1 MNKKFLSAILF
12 GALMVSSTGTFVS
25 CKDYDDDIDNINKE
39 LTDIKSKL
47 SDLESKVTT
56 GGAYVTKIESVEGGL
71 KVSVSDGTS
80 YNLTIAG
87 TPAGSTVVIDKTT
100 GEISIDGTPTGFFAT
115 TGTTPQG
122 ESTAPY
128 VKDGF
133 WYFYDDA
140 TKAFVKSEYKASGN
154 AWAVQKG
161 DSVVLHIPN
170 EAGVM
175 QEITLPT
182 SSSALTALNATS
194 SNWTSGKNIA
204 WSKAG
209 ADVTWAGKKG
219 NVTAGQL
226 LISQLGSETATVTPA
241 SYDLGAQTLTL
252 VDIDGKTAPVTVTAT
267 AAEGDYVTDRAASPS
282 GKWNLAIAMTDEVT
296 ADNIATAFTKKVNG
310 VDKNVKYALA
320 VNGTVMTGYE
330 YVIDTQTVNESKTNT
345 AYNKDQIDLASKN
358 VALGTSTLS
367 LNAATAAQAYDSY
380 LTFEGASKTLAEAK
394 GITVDG
400 MNITVPATAA
410 AAATPGL
417 SVTVNILDITGK
429 IAKNNVALTIAGA
442 SVSET
447 ETVAPVSI
455 KISTV
460 NSFSVDLGTIFTN
473 LDANIAQNADAT
485 KTTVTTADGNF
496 FALTSTTAANGLFNV
511 AGNDKIAFKKAD
523 GSAATIAERNAT
535 KAVITLKMDGGTGS
549 SYVSAAKDIAN
560 IYGTFN
566 LTLTLKDKQG
576 NELKK
581 VIVPVT
587 VSKPEF
593 DDYYTANQYAGW
605 NEGVLSS
612 VIDNSGNTPAFTMPT
627 NLYTINKKADGTTGM
642 TDAQPD
648 YVYTYKKAAVDI
660 DNSEVKE
667 AASITFDDVVK
678 DGFLKT
684 TDYKVKASKEVV
696 TVNALTN
703 GGSAEDNKIS
713 VSKEFT
719 MKLAPAFNKAKLV
732 YYTNGVA
739 GTVAAVNADGIIA
752 PLTGDGTANK
762 PKNGLALQYGDEEI
776 AVSATA
782 IPASESDDHKLGGYK
797 VTTGSAAT
805 GAVVVGF
812 AKSAES
818 AGTGVNL
825 ETGDTGVKITGLNAG
840 QGGEL
845 VVTFTDY
852 AGIKTQATI
861 EYKK

>member
-182 SSSALTALNATS
+182 SSSALTALDATLN
-194 SNWTSGKNIA
+194 NWISGKNIA

-219 NVTAGQL
+219 NVAAGQL
-226 LISQLGSETATVTPA
+226 LIGQLGSETATVTPA
-241 SYDLGAQTLTL
+241 SYDLGAQELTL

-345 AYNKDQIDLASKN
+345 AYNKANIGLANAN

-410 AAATPGL
+410 ATPGL

-429 IAKNNVALTIAGA
+429 IAKKDIILTIAGA

-496 FALTSTTAANGLFNV
+496 FALTSTISIGDGLYKVAENTA
-511 AGNDKIAFKKAD
+511 IAFKKAD
-523 GSAATIAERNAT
+523 GGAATIAARNAT
-535 KAVITLKMDGGTGS
+535 KAVITLDYAS
-549 SYVSAAKDIAN
+549 SKYITAAKDIAN

-648 YVYTYKKAAVDI
+648 YVYTYKKAAVD
-660 DNSEVKE
+660 NSEVKE
-667 AASITFDDVVK
+667 AASITFNDVVK

-684 TDYKVKASKEVV
+684 TDYKVKASNEVV
-696 TVNALTN
+696 TVNALTGVSN
-703 GGSAEDNKIS
+703 AAADNTIS

-776 AVSATA
+776 AVSTTA

-805 GAVVVGF
+805 GAVVVEF

-818 AGTGVNL
+818 AGGSVTL
-825 ETGDTGVKITGLNAG
+825 ETGDAGVKIADLNAG

>member
-182 SSSALTALNATS
+182 SSSALTALNATP

-226 LISQLGSETATVTPA
+226 LIGQLGSETATVTPA
-241 SYDLGAQTLTL
+241 SYDLGAQELTL

-310 VDKNVKYALA
+310 IDKNVKYALA

-345 AYNKDQIDLASKN
+345 AYNKDNIGLASAN

-380 LTFEGASKTLAEAK
+380 LTFEGANKTLAEAK

-410 AAATPGL
+410 ATSGL

-429 IAKNNVALTIAGA
+429 IAKKGIILTIAGA

-523 GSAATIAERNAT
+523 GGAATIAARNAT
-535 KAVITLKMDGGTGS
+535 KAVITLNYTGS
-549 SYVSAAKDIAN
+549 KYTTAAKDLAN

-566 LTLTLKDKQG
+566 LTLTLKDEQG

-612 VIDNSGNTPAFTMPT
+612 VIDNSTQDTPAFTMPT

-642 TDAQPD
+642 TDAQPS
-648 YVYTYKKAAVDI
+648 YVYTYKKTDASEAKNVD
-660 DNSEVKE
+660 
-667 AASITFDDVVK
+667 AITFTDVVK
-678 DGFLKT
+678 EGFLKT

-696 TVNALTN
+696 KVNALTDE
-703 GGSAEDNKIS
+703 GSAEDNDIS

-776 AVSATA
+776 AVSTTA
-782 IPASESDDHKLGGYK
+782 IPASASASNKLGGYQVSTVDATSGATIK
-797 VTTGSAAT
+797 VE
-805 GAVVVGF
+805 F

-818 AGTGVNL
+818 AGGSVNL
-825 ETGDTGVKITGLNAG
+825 ESGNTGVKIADLNAG

>member
-182 SSSALTALNATS
+182 SSSALTALNATP

-219 NVTAGQL
+219 NVAAGQL
-226 LISQLGSETATVTPA
+226 LIGQLGSETATVTPA
-241 SYDLGAQTLTL
+241 SYDLGAQELTL

-345 AYNKDQIDLASKN
+345 AYNKANIGLASAN

-410 AAATPGL
+410 ATPGL

-429 IAKNNVALTIAGA
+429 IAKKDVVLTIAGA

-460 NSFSVDLGTIFTN
+460 NSFSVDLGTILTN

-496 FALTSTTAANGLFNV
+496 FALTSATSIGDGLYKVAENTA
-511 AGNDKIAFKKAD
+511 IAFKKAD
-523 GSAATIAERNAT
+523 GGAATIAARNAI
-535 KAVITLKMDGGTGS
+535 KAVITLNYTGS
-549 SYVSAAKDIAN
+549 KYTTAAKDLAN

-566 LTLTLKDKQG
+566 LTLTLKDAQG

-605 NEGVLSS
+605 NEGILSS
-612 VIDNSGNTPAFTMPT
+612 VIDNSGNSPAFTMPT
-627 NLYTINKKADGTTGM
+627 NLYTINKKADGTGM
-642 TDAQPD
+642 TDAQPG
-648 YVYTYKKAAVDI
+648 YTYTYKKAAV

-667 AASITFDDVVK
+667 AASITFTDVVK

-684 TDYKVKASKEVV
+684 TDYKVKANKEVV
-696 TVNALTN
+696 TVNALTGASN
-703 GGSAEDNKIS
+703 AAADNTIS

-752 PLTGDGTANK
+752 ALTEDKTANK

-776 AVSATA
+776 AVSTTA
-782 IPASESDDHKLGGYK
+782 IPASASASNKLGGYQ
-797 VTTGSAAT
+797 VSTADAT
-805 GAVVVGF
+805 SGATIKVGF

-818 AGTGVNL
+818 AGGSVTL
-825 ETGDTGVKITGLNAG
+825 EAGDTGVKITGLNAG

>member
-1 MNKKFLSAILF
+1 
-12 GALMVSSTGTFVS
+12 MVSSTGTFVS

-182 SSSALTALNATS
+182 SSSALTALDATLN
-194 SNWTSGKNIA
+194 NWISGKNIA

-226 LISQLGSETATVTPA
+226 LIGQLGSETATVTPA
-241 SYDLGAQTLTL
+241 SYDLGAQELTL

-345 AYNKDQIDLASKN
+345 AYNKANIGLANAN

-410 AAATPGL
+410 ATPGL

-429 IAKNNVALTIAGA
+429 IAKKDVDLTIAGA

-496 FALTSTTAANGLFNV
+496 FALTSTTSIGDGLYKV
-511 AGNDKIAFKKAD
+511 AENTAIAFKKAD
-523 GSAATIAERNAT
+523 GGAATIAARNAT
-535 KAVITLKMDGGTGS
+535 KAVITLDYAS
-549 SYVSAAKDIAN
+549 SKYTTAAKDIAN

-648 YVYTYKKAAVDI
+648 YVYTYKKAAVD
-660 DNSEVKE
+660 NSEVKE
-667 AASITFDDVVK
+667 AASITFNDVVK

-684 TDYKVKASKEVV
+684 TDYKVKASNEVV
-696 TVNALTN
+696 TVNALTGVSN
-703 GGSAEDNKIS
+703 AAADNTIS

-776 AVSATA
+776 AVSTTA

-805 GAVVVGF
+805 GAVVVEF

-818 AGTGVNL
+818 AGGSVTL
-825 ETGDTGVKITGLNAG
+825 ETGDAGVKIADLNAG

>member
-1 MNKKFLSAILF
+1 
-12 GALMVSSTGTFVS
+12 MVSSTGTFVS

-182 SSSALTALNATS
+182 SSSALTALNATP

-226 LISQLGSETATVTPA
+226 LIGQLGSETATVTPA
-241 SYDLGAQTLTL
+241 SYDLGAQELTL

-345 AYNKDQIDLASKN
+345 AYNKNQIGLASAN

-380 LTFEGASKTLAEAK
+380 LTFEGASKSLAEAK

-410 AAATPGL
+410 ATSGL

-429 IAKNNVALTIAGA
+429 IAKKDIILTIAGA

-511 AGNDKIAFKKAD
+511 ADNGKIAFKKAD
-523 GSAATIAERNAT
+523 GGAASIAARNAT
-535 KAVITLKMDGGTGS
+535 KAVITLNYAS
-549 SYVSAAKDIAN
+549 SKYTTAAKDLAN

-566 LTLTLKDKQG
+566 LTLTLKDAQG

-612 VIDNSGNTPAFTMPT
+612 VIDNSTNAPAFTMPT
-627 NLYTINKKADGTTGM
+627 NLYTINKKADGTGM
-642 TDAQPD
+642 TDAQPG
-648 YVYTYKKAAVDI
+648 YAYTYKKA

-667 AASITFDDVVK
+667 AVSITFNDVVK
-678 DGFLKT
+678 NGFLKT

-696 TVNALTN
+696 TVNALTD
-703 GGSAEDNKIS
+703 GGSAEDNTIS

-752 PLTGDGTANK
+752 ALTGDGTANK

-776 AVSATA
+776 AVSTIA
-782 IPASESDDHKLGGYK
+782 IPTSESDDHKLGGYK

-805 GAVVVGF
+805 GAVVVEF

-818 AGTGVNL
+818 AGGSVTL
-825 ETGDTGVKITGLNAG
+825 ETGDIGVKIIGLNAG

>member
-1 MNKKFLSAILF
+1 
-12 GALMVSSTGTFVS
+12 MVSSTGTFVS

-182 SSSALTALNATS
+182 SSSALTALNATP

-226 LISQLGSETATVTPA
+226 LIGQLGSETATVTPA
-241 SYDLGAQTLTL
+241 SYDLGAQELTL

-345 AYNKDQIDLASKN
+345 AYNKANIGLANAN

-380 LTFEGASKTLAEAK
+380 LTFEGASKSLAEAK

-410 AAATPGL
+410 ATSGL

-429 IAKNNVALTIAGA
+429 IAKKDIILTIAGA

-511 AGNDKIAFKKAD
+511 ADNGKIAFKKAD
-523 GSAATIAERNAT
+523 GGAASIAARNAT
-535 KAVITLKMDGGTGS
+535 KAVITLDYSGS
-549 SYVSAAKDIAN
+549 KYTTAAKDLAN

-566 LTLTLKDKQG
+566 LTLTLKDAQG

-612 VIDNSGNTPAFTMPT
+612 VIDNSTQDAPKVEMSDK
-627 NLYTINKKADGTTGM
+627 LYTVNKKADGSPMTSGNLAYTFKYTGYDGSSQSGKSTSDFNNIS
-642 TDAQPD
+642 TD
-648 YVYTYKKAAVDI
+648 TLKI
-660 DNSEVKE
+660 
-667 AASITFDDVVK
+667 VK
-678 DGFLKT
+678 DGVLKVT
-684 TDYKVKASKEVV
+684 SYTVKANKEVV

-703 GGSAEDNKIS
+703 NGVAIDNAIS

-732 YYTNGVA
+732 YYTDGVA
-739 GTVAAVNADGIIA
+739 GTVAAVGVDNVIA
-752 PLTGDGTANK
+752 TLSGDGTKDNK
-762 PKNGLALQYGDEEI
+762 YNGLALEYGDEI
-776 AVSATA
+776 LAVNSDKIGQSTTEKLNNYTILDASGTA
-782 IPASESDDHKLGGYK
+782 
-797 VTTGSAAT
+797 
-805 GAVVVGF
+805 
-812 AKSAES
+812 AE
-818 AGTGVNL
+818 GV
-825 ETGDTGVKITGLNAG
+825 VKIELSLAENSL
-840 QGGEL
+840 GEL
-845 VVTFTDY
+845 ESTPLTDAGVALKALAPGNLGKLIVTFTDY

>member
-1 MNKKFLSAILF
+1 
-12 GALMVSSTGTFVS
+12 MVSSTGTFVS

-170 EAGVM
+170 EAGVV

-182 SSSALTALNATS
+182 SSSALTALNATP

-226 LISQLGSETATVTPA
+226 LIGQLGSETATVTPA

-400 MNITVPATAA
+400 MNITVPAT

-648 YVYTYKKAAVDI
+648 YVYTYKKAAVD
-660 DNSEVKE
+660 NSEVKE
-667 AASITFDDVVK
+667 AASITFNDVVK

-684 TDYKVKASKEVV
+684 TDYKVKASNEVV

-703 GGSAEDNKIS
+703 NGSAEDNGIS

-752 PLTGDGTANK
+752 PFTGDGTANK

-782 IPASESDDHKLGGYK
+782 IPASASASNKLGGYQ
-797 VTTGSAAT
+797 VSTGSAAT
-805 GAVVVGF
+805 GAVVVEF

-825 ETGDTGVKITGLNAG
+825 EAGDTGVKITGLNAG

>member
-1 MNKKFLSAILF
+1 
-12 GALMVSSTGTFVS
+12 MVSSTGTFVS
-25 CKDYDDDIDNINKE
+25 CKDYDDDIDEINKE

-182 SSSALTALNATS
+182 SSSALTALNATP

-219 NVTAGQL
+219 NVAAGQL
-226 LISQLGSETATVTPA
+226 LIGQLGSETATVTPA
-241 SYDLGAQTLTL
+241 SYDLGAQELTL

-296 ADNIATAFTKKVNG
+296 ADNIATAFTKRVNG

-345 AYNKDQIDLASKN
+345 AYNKANIGLASAN

-410 AAATPGL
+410 ATPGL

-429 IAKNNVALTIAGA
+429 IAKKDVVLTIAGA

-496 FALTSTTAANGLFNV
+496 FALTSATSIGDGLYKVAENTA
-511 AGNDKIAFKKAD
+511 IAFKKAD
-523 GSAATIAERNAT
+523 GGAATIAARNAI
-535 KAVITLKMDGGTGS
+535 KAVITLNYTGS
-549 SYVSAAKDIAN
+549 KYTTAAKDLAN

-566 LTLTLKDKQG
+566 LTLTLKDAQG

-605 NEGVLSS
+605 NEGILSS
-612 VIDNSGNTPAFTMPT
+612 VIDNSGNSPAFTMPT

-642 TDAQPD
+642 TDAQPG
-648 YVYTYKKAAVDI
+648 YVYTYKKAAVD
-660 DNSEVKE
+660 NSEVKE
-667 AASITFDDVVK
+667 VASITFNDIVK

-684 TDYKVKASKEVV
+684 TDYKVKASNEVV
-696 TVNALTN
+696 TVNALTD

-782 IPASESDDHKLGGYK
+782 IPASASASNKLGGYQ
-797 VTTGSAAT
+797 VSTADAT
-805 GAVVVGF
+805 SGATIKVGF

-818 AGTGVNL
+818 AGGSVTL
-825 ETGDTGVKITGLNAG
+825 ETSDTGVKIADLNAG

>member
-1 MNKKFLSAILF
+1 
-12 GALMVSSTGTFVS
+12 MVSSTGTFVS

-182 SSSALTALNATS
+182 SSSALTALNATP

-219 NVTAGQL
+219 NVAAGQL
-226 LISQLGSETATVTPA
+226 LIGQLGSETATVTPA
-241 SYDLGAQTLTL
+241 SYDLGAQELTL

-345 AYNKDQIDLASKN
+345 AYNKANIGLASAN

-410 AAATPGL
+410 ATPGL

-429 IAKNNVALTIAGA
+429 IAKNDVVLTIAGA

-496 FALTSTTAANGLFNV
+496 FALTSATSIGDGLYKVAENTA
-511 AGNDKIAFKKAD
+511 IAFKKAD
-523 GSAATIAERNAT
+523 GGAATIAARNAI
-535 KAVITLKMDGGTGS
+535 KAVITLNYTGS
-549 SYVSAAKDIAN
+549 KYTTAAKDLAN

-566 LTLTLKDKQG
+566 LTLTLKDAQG

-605 NEGVLSS
+605 NEGILSS
-612 VIDNSGNTPAFTMPT
+612 VIDNSGNSPAFTMPT
-627 NLYTINKKADGTTGM
+627 NLYTINKKADGTGM
-642 TDAQPD
+642 TDAQPG
-648 YVYTYKKAAVDI
+648 YTYTYKKAAV

-667 AASITFDDVVK
+667 AASITFTDVVK

-684 TDYKVKASKEVV
+684 TDYKVKANKEVV
-696 TVNALTN
+696 TVNALTGASN
-703 GGSAEDNKIS
+703 AAADNTIS

-752 PLTGDGTANK
+752 ALTEDKTANK

-776 AVSATA
+776 AVSTTA
-782 IPASESDDHKLGGYK
+782 IPASASASNKLGGYQ
-797 VTTGSAAT
+797 VSTADAT
-805 GAVVVGF
+805 SGATIKVGF

-818 AGTGVNL
+818 AGGSVTL
-825 ETGDTGVKITGLNAG
+825 EAGDTGVKITGLNAG

>member
-182 SSSALTALNATS
+182 SSSALTALNATPS
-194 SNWTSGKNIA
+194 KWTSGKNIA

-219 NVTAGQL
+219 NVAAGQL
-226 LISQLGSETATVTPA
+226 LIGQLGSETATVTPA
-241 SYDLGAQTLTL
+241 SYDLGAQELTL

-345 AYNKDQIDLASKN
+345 AYNKANIGLASAN

-380 LTFEGASKTLAEAK
+380 LTFEGASKSLAEAK

-400 MNITVPATAA
+400 MNITVPAT

-429 IAKNNVALTIAGA
+429 IAKNNVALTIAGT

-511 AGNDKIAFKKAD
+511 AGNDKIAFKQAD
-523 GSAATIAERNAT
+523 GGAASIAARNAT
-535 KAVITLKMDGGTGS
+535 KAVITLNYAGS
-549 SYVSAAKDIAN
+549 KYTTAAKDLAN

-648 YVYTYKKAAVDI
+648 YVYTYKKAAVN
-660 DNSEVKE
+660 NSEVKE
-667 AASITFDDVVK
+667 AASITFNDVVK

-684 TDYKVKASKEVV
+684 TDYKVKASNEVV

-703 GGSAEDNKIS
+703 GGSAEDNEIS

-776 AVSATA
+776 AVSTTA
-782 IPASESDDHKLGGYK
+782 IPASASDDHKLGGYK

>member
-1 MNKKFLSAILF
+1 
-12 GALMVSSTGTFVS
+12 
-25 CKDYDDDIDNINKE
+25 
-39 LTDIKSKL
+39 
-47 SDLESKVTT
+47 
-56 GGAYVTKIESVEGGL
+56 
-71 KVSVSDGTS
+71 
-80 YNLTIAG
+80 
-87 TPAGSTVVIDKTT
+87 
-100 GEISIDGTPTGFFAT
+100 
-115 TGTTPQG
+115 
-122 ESTAPY
+122 
-128 VKDGF
+128 
-133 WYFYDDA
+133 
-140 TKAFVKSEYKASGN
+140 
-154 AWAVQKG
+154 
-161 DSVVLHIPN
+161 
-170 EAGVM
+170 VM

-182 SSSALTALNATS
+182 SSSALTALNATP

-226 LISQLGSETATVTPA
+226 LIGQLGSETATVTPA

-345 AYNKDQIDLASKN
+345 AYNKNQIGLASAN

-380 LTFEGASKTLAEAK
+380 LTFEGASKSLAEAK

-410 AAATPGL
+410 ATPGL

-429 IAKNNVALTIAGA
+429 IAKKEIALTIAGA

-473 LDANIAQNADAT
+473 LDANIAQNAKAD
-485 KTTVTTADGNF
+485 KTIVTTADGNF
-496 FALTSTTAANGLFNV
+496 FALTSTTPTDELYTV
-511 AGNDKIAFKKAD
+511 AENTAIAFKKAD
-523 GSAATIAERNAT
+523 GGAASIAARNAT
-535 KAVITLKMDGGTGS
+535 KAVITLDYTGS
-549 SYVSAAKDIAN
+549 KYTTAAKDLAN

-566 LTLTLKDKQG
+566 LTLTLKDAQG

-612 VIDNSGNTPAFTMPT
+612 VIDNSTQNTPAFTMPT
-627 NLYTINKKADGTTGM
+627 NLYTINKKADGTGM
-642 TDAQPD
+642 TDAQPG
-648 YVYTYKKAAVDI
+648 YVYTYKKAAVD
-660 DNSEVKE
+660 NSEVKE
-667 AASITFDDVVK
+667 VVSITFNDVVK

-684 TDYKVKASKEVV
+684 TDYKVKANKKVV
-696 TVNALTN
+696 TVNTLTN
-703 GGSAEDNKIS
+703 DGSAEDNTIS

-776 AVSATA
+776 AVSTTA
-782 IPASESDDHKLGGYK
+782 IPASASASNKLGGYQVSTADATSGATIK
-797 VTTGSAAT
+797 VE
-805 GAVVVGF
+805 F

-818 AGTGVNL
+818 AGGNVNL
-825 ETGDTGVKITGLNAG
+825 EPSNTGVKIADLNAG

>member
-182 SSSALTALNATS
+182 SSSALTALNATP

-219 NVTAGQL
+219 NVAAGQL
-226 LISQLGSETATVTPA
+226 LIGQLGSETATVTPA
-241 SYDLGAQTLTL
+241 SYDLGAQELTL

-345 AYNKDQIDLASKN
+345 AYNEANIGLASAN

-410 AAATPGL
+410 ATPGL

-429 IAKNNVALTIAGA
+429 IAKKDVVLTIAGA

-473 LDANIAQNADAT
+473 LDANIAQNADTT

-496 FALTSTTAANGLFNV
+496 FALTSATSIGDGLYKVAENTA
-511 AGNDKIAFKKAD
+511 IAFKKAD
-523 GSAATIAERNAT
+523 GGAATIAARNAI
-535 KAVITLKMDGGTGS
+535 KAVITLNYTGS
-549 SYVSAAKDIAN
+549 KYTTAAKDLAN

-566 LTLTLKDKQG
+566 LTLTLKDAQG

-605 NEGVLSS
+605 NEGILSS
-612 VIDNSGNTPAFTMPT
+612 VIDNSGNSPAFTMPT
-627 NLYTINKKADGTTGM
+627 NLYTINKKADGTGM
-642 TDAQPD
+642 TDAQPG
-648 YVYTYKKAAVDI
+648 YTYTYKKAAV

-667 AASITFDDVVK
+667 AASITFTDVVK

-684 TDYKVKASKEVV
+684 TDYKVKANKEVV
-696 TVNALTN
+696 TVNALTGASN
-703 GGSAEDNKIS
+703 AAADNTIS

-752 PLTGDGTANK
+752 ALTEDKTANK

-776 AVSATA
+776 AVSTTA
-782 IPASESDDHKLGGYK
+782 IPASASASNKLGGYQ
-797 VTTGSAAT
+797 VSTADAT
-805 GAVVVGF
+805 SGATIKVGF

-818 AGTGVNL
+818 AGGSVTL
-825 ETGDTGVKITGLNAG
+825 EAGDTGVKITGLNAG

>member
-25 CKDYDDDIDNINKE
+25 CKDYDDDINNINKE

-182 SSSALTALNATS
+182 SSSALTALNATP

-219 NVTAGQL
+219 NVAAGQL
-226 LISQLGSETATVTPA
+226 LIGQLGSETATVTPA
-241 SYDLGAQTLTL
+241 SYDLGAQELTL

-345 AYNKDQIDLASKN
+345 AYNKANIGLASAN

-410 AAATPGL
+410 ATPGL

-429 IAKNNVALTIAGA
+429 IAKKDVVLTIAGA

-496 FALTSTTAANGLFNV
+496 FALTSATSIGDGLYKVAENTA
-511 AGNDKIAFKKAD
+511 IAFKKAD
-523 GSAATIAERNAT
+523 GGAATIAARNAI
-535 KAVITLKMDGGTGS
+535 KAVITLNYTGS
-549 SYVSAAKDIAN
+549 KYTTAAKDLAN

-566 LTLTLKDKQG
+566 LTLTLKDAQG

-605 NEGVLSS
+605 NEGILSS
-612 VIDNSGNTPAFTMPT
+612 VIDNSGNSPAFTMPT
-627 NLYTINKKADGTTGM
+627 NLYTINKKADGTGM
-642 TDAQPD
+642 TDAQPG
-648 YVYTYKKAAVDI
+648 YTYTYKKAAV

-667 AASITFDDVVK
+667 AASITFTDVVK

-684 TDYKVKASKEVV
+684 TDYKVKANKEVV
-696 TVNALTN
+696 TVNALTGASN
-703 GGSAEDNKIS
+703 AAADNTIS

-752 PLTGDGTANK
+752 ALTEDKTANK

-776 AVSATA
+776 AVSTTA
-782 IPASESDDHKLGGYK
+782 IPASASASNKLGGYQ
-797 VTTGSAAT
+797 VSTADAT
-805 GAVVVGF
+805 SGATIKVGF

-818 AGTGVNL
+818 AGGSVTL
-825 ETGDTGVKITGLNAG
+825 EAGDIGVKITGLNAG

>member
-1 MNKKFLSAILF
+1 
-12 GALMVSSTGTFVS
+12 MVSSTGTFVS

-182 SSSALTALNATS
+182 SSSALTALNATP

-219 NVTAGQL
+219 NVAAGQL
-226 LISQLGSETATVTPA
+226 LIGQLGSETATVTPA
-241 SYDLGAQTLTL
+241 SYDLGAQELTL

-345 AYNKDQIDLASKN
+345 DYNEANIGLASAN

-410 AAATPGL
+410 ATPGL

-429 IAKNNVALTIAGA
+429 IAKKDVVLTIAGA

-496 FALTSTTAANGLFNV
+496 FALTSATSIGDGLYKVAENTA
-511 AGNDKIAFKKAD
+511 IAFKKAD
-523 GSAATIAERNAT
+523 GGAATIAARNAI
-535 KAVITLKMDGGTGS
+535 KAVITLNYTGS
-549 SYVSAAKDIAN
+549 KYTTAAKDLAN

-566 LTLTLKDKQG
+566 LTLTLKDAQG

-605 NEGVLSS
+605 NEGILSS
-612 VIDNSGNTPAFTMPT
+612 VIDNSGNSPAFTMPT
-627 NLYTINKKADGTTGM
+627 NLYTINKKADGTGM
-642 TDAQPD
+642 TDVQPG
-648 YVYTYKKAAVDI
+648 YTYTYKKAAVN
-660 DNSEVKE
+660 NSEVKE
-667 AASITFDDVVK
+667 AASITFTDVVK

-684 TDYKVKASKEVV
+684 TDYKVKANKEVV
-696 TVNALTN
+696 TVNALTGASN
-703 GGSAEDNKIS
+703 AAADNTIS

-752 PLTGDGTANK
+752 ALTEDKTANK

-776 AVSATA
+776 AVSTTA
-782 IPASESDDHKLGGYK
+782 IPASASASNKLGGYQ
-797 VTTGSAAT
+797 VSTADAT
-805 GAVVVGF
+805 SGATIKVGF

-818 AGTGVNL
+818 AGGSVTL
-825 ETGDTGVKITGLNAG
+825 EAGDTGVKITGLNAG

>member
-25 CKDYDDDIDNINKE
+25 CKDYDDDIDEINKE

-182 SSSALTALNATS
+182 SSSALTALNATP

-219 NVTAGQL
+219 NVAAGQL
-226 LISQLGSETATVTPA
+226 LIGQLGSETATVTPA
-241 SYDLGAQTLTL
+241 SYDLGAQELTL

-345 AYNKDQIDLASKN
+345 AYNKNQIGLASAN

-380 LTFEGASKTLAEAK
+380 LTFEGASKSLAEAK

-410 AAATPGL
+410 ATPGL

-429 IAKNNVALTIAGA
+429 IAKKEIALTIAGA

-473 LDANIAQNADAT
+473 LDANIAQNAKAD
-485 KTTVTTADGNF
+485 KTIVTTADGNF
-496 FALTSTTAANGLFNV
+496 FALTSTTPTDELYTV
-511 AGNDKIAFKKAD
+511 AENTAIAFKKAD
-523 GSAATIAERNAT
+523 GGAASIAARNAT
-535 KAVITLKMDGGTGS
+535 KAVITLEYIGS
-549 SYVSAAKDIAN
+549 KYTTAAKDLAN

-566 LTLTLKDKQG
+566 LTLTLKDAQG

-612 VIDNSGNTPAFTMPT
+612 VIDNSTQNTPAFTMPT
-627 NLYTINKKADGTTGM
+627 NLYTINKKADGTGM
-642 TDAQPD
+642 TDAQPG
-648 YVYTYKKAAVDI
+648 YVYTYKKAAVD
-660 DNSEVKE
+660 NSEVKE
-667 AASITFDDVVK
+667 VVSITFNDVVK

-684 TDYKVKASKEVV
+684 TDYKVKANKKVV

-703 GGSAEDNKIS
+703 DGSAEDNTIS

-776 AVSATA
+776 AVSTTA
-782 IPASESDDHKLGGYK
+782 IPASASASNKLGGYQVSTADATSGATIK
-797 VTTGSAAT
+797 VE
-805 GAVVVGF
+805 F

-818 AGTGVNL
+818 AGGNVNL
-825 ETGDTGVKITGLNAG
+825 EPSNTGVKIADLNAG

>member
-1 MNKKFLSAILF
+1 
-12 GALMVSSTGTFVS
+12 MVSSTGTFVS

-182 SSSALTALNATS
+182 SSSALTALNATP

-219 NVTAGQL
+219 NVAAGQL
-226 LISQLGSETATVTPA
+226 LIGQLGSETATVTPA
-241 SYDLGAQTLTL
+241 SYDLGAQELTL

-345 AYNKDQIDLASKN
+345 AYNKANIGLASAN

-410 AAATPGL
+410 ATPGL

-429 IAKNNVALTIAGA
+429 IAKKDVVLTIAGA

-496 FALTSTTAANGLFNV
+496 FALTSATSIGDGLYKVAENTA
-511 AGNDKIAFKKAD
+511 IAFKKAD
-523 GSAATIAERNAT
+523 GGAATIAARNAI
-535 KAVITLKMDGGTGS
+535 KAVITLNYTGS
-549 SYVSAAKDIAN
+549 KYTTAAKDLAN

-566 LTLTLKDKQG
+566 LTLTLKDAQG

-605 NEGVLSS
+605 NEGILSS
-612 VIDNSGNTPAFTMPT
+612 VIDNSGNSPAFTMPT
-627 NLYTINKKADGTTGM
+627 NLYTINKKADGTGM
-642 TDAQPD
+642 TDAQPG
-648 YVYTYKKAAVDI
+648 YTYTYKKAAV

-667 AASITFDDVVK
+667 AASITFTDVVK

-684 TDYKVKASKEVV
+684 TDYKVKANKEVV
-696 TVNALTN
+696 TVNALTGASN
-703 GGSAEDNKIS
+703 AAADNTIS

-752 PLTGDGTANK
+752 ALTEDKTANK

-776 AVSATA
+776 AVSTTA
-782 IPASESDDHKLGGYK
+782 IPASASASNKLGGYQ
-797 VTTGSAAT
+797 VSTADAT
-805 GAVVVGF
+805 SGATIKVGF

-818 AGTGVNL
+818 AGGSVTL
-825 ETGDTGVKITGLNAG
+825 EADDTGVKITGLNAG

>member
-1 MNKKFLSAILF
+1 
-12 GALMVSSTGTFVS
+12 MVSSTGTFVS
-25 CKDYDDDIDNINKE
+25 CKDYDDDIDEINKE

-182 SSSALTALNATS
+182 SSSALTALNATP

-219 NVTAGQL
+219 NVAAGQL
-226 LISQLGSETATVTPA
+226 LIGQLGSETATVTPA
-241 SYDLGAQTLTL
+241 SYDLGAQELTL

-345 AYNKDQIDLASKN
+345 AYNKAQIDLASKN

-410 AAATPGL
+410 ATSGL

-429 IAKNNVALTIAGA
+429 IAKKDIILTIAGA

-473 LDANIAQNADAT
+473 LDANIAQNADTT

-496 FALTSTTAANGLFNV
+496 FALTSATSIGDGLYKVAENTA
-511 AGNDKIAFKKAD
+511 IAFKKAD
-523 GSAATIAERNAT
+523 GGAATIAARNAT
-535 KAVITLKMDGGTGS
+535 KAVITLNYAS
-549 SYVSAAKDIAN
+549 SKYTTAAKDLAK

-566 LTLTLKDKQG
+566 LTLTLKDAQG

-587 VSKPEF
+587 VSKPDF

-605 NEGVLSS
+605 NEGILSS
-612 VIDNSGNTPAFTMPT
+612 VIDNSTQNAPAFTMPT

-648 YVYTYKKAAVDI
+648 YTYTYKKT
-660 DNSEVKE
+660 DNSEANNVT
-667 AASITFDDVVK
+667 SITFTDVVK

-684 TDYKVKASKEVV
+684 TDYKVKASNEVV

-703 GGSAEDNKIS
+703 DGSAEDNGIS

-782 IPASESDDHKLGGYK
+782 IPASASNDHKLGGYE

-825 ETGDTGVKITGLNAG
+825 ETGDTGVKIAGLNAG

>member
-1 MNKKFLSAILF
+1 
-12 GALMVSSTGTFVS
+12 MVSSTGTFVS

-182 SSSALTALNATS
+182 SSSALTALNATP

-219 NVTAGQL
+219 NVAAGQL
-226 LISQLGSETATVTPA
+226 LIGQLGSETATVTPA
-241 SYDLGAQTLTL
+241 SYDLGAQELTL

-345 AYNKDQIDLASKN
+345 AYNKVNIGLASAN

-410 AAATPGL
+410 ATPGL

-429 IAKNNVALTIAGA
+429 IAKKDVVLTIAGA

-496 FALTSTTAANGLFNV
+496 FALTSATSIGDGLYKVAENTA
-511 AGNDKIAFKKAD
+511 IAFKKAD
-523 GSAATIAERNAT
+523 GGAATIAARNAI
-535 KAVITLKMDGGTGS
+535 KAVITLNYTGS
-549 SYVSAAKDIAN
+549 KYTTAAKDLAN

-566 LTLTLKDKQG
+566 LTLTLKDAQG

-605 NEGVLSS
+605 NEGILSS
-612 VIDNSGNTPAFTMPT
+612 VIDNSGNSPAFTMPT
-627 NLYTINKKADGTTGM
+627 NLYTINKKADGTGM
-642 TDAQPD
+642 TDAQPG
-648 YVYTYKKAAVDI
+648 YTYTYKKAAV

-667 AASITFDDVVK
+667 AASITFTDVVK

-684 TDYKVKASKEVV
+684 TDYKVKANKEVV
-696 TVNALTN
+696 TVNALTGASN
-703 GGSAEDNKIS
+703 AAADNTIS

-752 PLTGDGTANK
+752 ALTEDKTANK

-776 AVSATA
+776 AVSTTA
-782 IPASESDDHKLGGYK
+782 IPASASASNKLGGYQ
-797 VTTGSAAT
+797 VSTADAT
-805 GAVVVGF
+805 SGATIKVGF

-818 AGTGVNL
+818 AGGSVTL
-825 ETGDTGVKITGLNAG
+825 EAGDTGVKITGLNAG

>member
-12 GALMVSSTGTFVS
+12 GALMVSSTRTFVS

-182 SSSALTALNATS
+182 SSSALTALNATP

-219 NVTAGQL
+219 NVAAGQL
-226 LISQLGSETATVTPA
+226 LIGQLGSETATVTPA
-241 SYDLGAQTLTL
+241 SYDLGAQELTL

-345 AYNKDQIDLASKN
+345 AYNKANIGLASAN

-410 AAATPGL
+410 ATPGL

-429 IAKNNVALTIAGA
+429 IAKKDVVLTIAGA

-496 FALTSTTAANGLFNV
+496 FALTSATSIGDGLYKVAENTA
-511 AGNDKIAFKKAD
+511 IAFKKAD
-523 GSAATIAERNAT
+523 GGAATIAARNAI
-535 KAVITLKMDGGTGS
+535 KAVITLNYTGS
-549 SYVSAAKDIAN
+549 KYTTAAKDLAN

-566 LTLTLKDKQG
+566 LTLTLKDAQG

-605 NEGVLSS
+605 NEGILSS
-612 VIDNSGNTPAFTMPT
+612 VIDNSGNSPAFTMPT
-627 NLYTINKKADGTTGM
+627 NLYTINKKADGTGM
-642 TDAQPD
+642 TDAQPG
-648 YVYTYKKAAVDI
+648 YTYTYKKAAV

-667 AASITFDDVVK
+667 AASITFTDVVK

-684 TDYKVKASKEVV
+684 TDYKVKANKEVV
-696 TVNALTN
+696 TVNALTGASN
-703 GGSAEDNKIS
+703 AAADNTIS

-752 PLTGDGTANK
+752 ALTEDKTANK

-776 AVSATA
+776 AVSTTA
-782 IPASESDDHKLGGYK
+782 IPASASASNKLGGYQ
-797 VTTGSAAT
+797 VSTADAT
-805 GAVVVGF
+805 SGATIKVGF

-818 AGTGVNL
+818 AGGSVTL
-825 ETGDTGVKITGLNAG
+825 EAGDTGVKITGLNAG

>member
-1 MNKKFLSAILF
+1 
-12 GALMVSSTGTFVS
+12 MVSSTGTFVS

-182 SSSALTALNATS
+182 SSSALTALDATLN
-194 SNWTSGKNIA
+194 NWISGKNIA

-226 LISQLGSETATVTPA
+226 LIGQLGSETATVTPA

-310 VDKNVKYALA
+310 VDKNVKYALS

-345 AYNKDQIDLASKN
+345 AYNKAQIDLASAN

-367 LNAATAAQAYDSY
+367 LDATTAAQAYDSY

-410 AAATPGL
+410 ATSDL

-429 IAKNNVALTIAGA
+429 IAKKDVDLTIAGA

-496 FALTSTTAANGLFNV
+496 FALTSATSIGDGLYKVAENTA
-511 AGNDKIAFKKAD
+511 IAFKKAD
-523 GSAATIAERNAT
+523 GGAATIAARNAI
-535 KAVITLKMDGGTGS
+535 KAVITLNYTGS
-549 SYVSAAKDIAN
+549 KYTTAAKDLAN

-612 VIDNSGNTPAFTMPT
+612 VIDNSTQNTPAFTMPT

-642 TDAQPD
+642 TDAQPG
-648 YVYTYKKAAVDI
+648 YVYTYKKT
-660 DNSEVKE
+660 DNSEANNVT
-667 AASITFDDVVK
+667 SINFTDVVK

-696 TVNALTN
+696 TVNALTGVSN
-703 GGSAEDNKIS
+703 VAEDNTIS

-752 PLTGDGTANK
+752 ALTEDKTANK

-776 AVSATA
+776 AVSTTA
-782 IPASESDDHKLGGYK
+782 IPASASNDHKLGGYE

-805 GAVVVGF
+805 GAVVVEF

-818 AGTGVNL
+818 AGGSVTL
-825 ETGDTGVKITGLNAG
+825 ETSDTGVKIADLNAG

>member
-1 MNKKFLSAILF
+1 
-12 GALMVSSTGTFVS
+12 MVSSTGTFVS

-182 SSSALTALNATS
+182 SSSALTALNATP

-219 NVTAGQL
+219 NVAAGQL
-226 LISQLGSETATVTPA
+226 LIGQLGSETATVTPA
-241 SYDLGAQTLTL
+241 SYDLGAQELTL

-345 AYNKDQIDLASKN
+345 DYNKANIGLASAN

-410 AAATPGL
+410 ATPGL

-429 IAKNNVALTIAGA
+429 IAKKDVVLTIAGA

-496 FALTSTTAANGLFNV
+496 FALTSATSIGDGLYKVAENTA
-511 AGNDKIAFKKAD
+511 IAFKKAD
-523 GSAATIAERNAT
+523 GGAATIAARNAI
-535 KAVITLKMDGGTGS
+535 KAVITLNYTGS
-549 SYVSAAKDIAN
+549 KYTTAAKDLAN

-566 LTLTLKDKQG
+566 LTLTLKDAQG

-605 NEGVLSS
+605 NEGILSS
-612 VIDNSGNTPAFTMPT
+612 VIDNSGNSPAFTMPT
-627 NLYTINKKADGTTGM
+627 NLYTINKKADGTGM
-642 TDAQPD
+642 TDAQPG
-648 YVYTYKKAAVDI
+648 YTYTYKKAAV

-667 AASITFDDVVK
+667 AASITFTDVVK

-684 TDYKVKASKEVV
+684 TDYKVKANKEVV
-696 TVNALTN
+696 TVNALTGASN
-703 GGSAEDNKIS
+703 AAADNTIS

-752 PLTGDGTANK
+752 ALTEDKTANK

-776 AVSATA
+776 AVSTTA
-782 IPASESDDHKLGGYK
+782 IPASASASNKLGGYQ
-797 VTTGSAAT
+797 VSTADAT
-805 GAVVVGF
+805 SGATIKVGF

-818 AGTGVNL
+818 AGGSVTL
-825 ETGDTGVKITGLNAG
+825 EAGDTGVKITGLNAG

>member
-182 SSSALTALNATS
+182 SSSALTALNATP

-226 LISQLGSETATVTPA
+226 LIGQLGSETATVTPA

-410 AAATPGL
+410 ATPGL

-535 KAVITLKMDGGTGS
+535 KAVITLKMDDGTGS

-612 VIDNSGNTPAFTMPT
+612 VIDNSTQNTPAFTMPT

-642 TDAQPD
+642 TDAQPG
-648 YVYTYKKAAVDI
+648 YTYTYKKT
-660 DNSEVKE
+660 DNSEANNVT
-667 AASITFDDVVK
+667 SITFNDVVK

-684 TDYKVKASKEVV
+684 TDYKVKASNEVV

-703 GGSAEDNKIS
+703 DGSAEDNTIS

-776 AVSATA
+776 AVSTTA

-818 AGTGVNL
+818 AGGSVTL
-825 ETGDTGVKITGLNAG
+825 ETSDTGVKIADLNAG

>member
-1 MNKKFLSAILF
+1 
-12 GALMVSSTGTFVS
+12 MVSSTGTFVS

-182 SSSALTALNATS
+182 SSSALTALNATP

-219 NVTAGQL
+219 NVAAGQL
-226 LISQLGSETATVTPA
+226 LIGQLGSETATVTPA
-241 SYDLGAQTLTL
+241 SYDLGAQELTL

-345 AYNKDQIDLASKN
+345 AYNKANIGLASAN

-410 AAATPGL
+410 ATPGL

-429 IAKNNVALTIAGA
+429 IAKKDVVLTIAGA

-496 FALTSTTAANGLFNV
+496 FALTSATSIGDGLYKVAENTA
-511 AGNDKIAFKKAD
+511 IAFKKAD
-523 GSAATIAERNAT
+523 GGAATIAARNAI
-535 KAVITLKMDGGTGS
+535 KAVITLNYTGS
-549 SYVSAAKDIAN
+549 KYTTAAKDLAN

-566 LTLTLKDKQG
+566 LTLTLKDAQG

-605 NEGVLSS
+605 NEGILSS
-612 VIDNSGNTPAFTMPT
+612 VIDNSGNSPAFTMPT
-627 NLYTINKKADGTTGM
+627 NLYTINKKADGTGM
-642 TDAQPD
+642 TDAQPG
-648 YVYTYKKAAVDI
+648 YTYTYKKAAVD
-660 DNSEVKE
+660 NSEVKEAKE
-667 AASITFDDVVK
+667 AASITFTDVVK

-684 TDYKVKASKEVV
+684 TDYKVKANKEVV
-696 TVNALTN
+696 TVNALTGASN
-703 GGSAEDNKIS
+703 AAADNTIS

-752 PLTGDGTANK
+752 ALTEDKTANK

-776 AVSATA
+776 AVSTTA
-782 IPASESDDHKLGGYK
+782 IPASASASNKLGGYQ
-797 VTTGSAAT
+797 VSTADAT
-805 GAVVVGF
+805 SGATIKVGF

-818 AGTGVNL
+818 AGGSVTL
-825 ETGDTGVKITGLNAG
+825 EAGDIGVKITGLNAG

>member
-1 MNKKFLSAILF
+1 
-12 GALMVSSTGTFVS
+12 MVSSTGTFVS
-25 CKDYDDDIDNINKE
+25 CKDYDDDIDEINKE

-170 EAGVM
+170 EAGVV

-182 SSSALTALNATS
+182 FSSALTALDATLN
-194 SNWTSGKNIA
+194 NWTSGKNIA

-226 LISQLGSETATVTPA
+226 LIGQLGSETATVTPA
-241 SYDLGAQTLTL
+241 SYDLGAQELTL

-345 AYNKDQIDLASKN
+345 AYNKNQIGLASAN

-410 AAATPGL
+410 ATSDL

-429 IAKNNVALTIAGA
+429 IAKKDVDLTIAGA

-473 LDANIAQNADAT
+473 LDANIAHNAKAD

-496 FALTSTTAANGLFNV
+496 FALTSTTPTDELYTV
-511 AGNDKIAFKKAD
+511 AENTAIAFKKAD
-523 GSAATIAERNAT
+523 GGAASIAARNAT
-535 KAVITLKMDGGTGS
+535 KAVITLNYAS
-549 SYVSAAKDIAN
+549 SKYTTAAKDLAN

-612 VIDNSGNTPAFTMPT
+612 VIDNSTQNAPAFTMPT
-627 NLYTINKKADGTTGM
+627 NLYTINKKADGIGM
-642 TDAQPD
+642 TDAQPG
-648 YVYTYKKAAVDI
+648 YTYTYKKT
-660 DNSEVKE
+660 DNSEANNVT
-667 AASITFDDVVK
+667 SITFTEVVK

-684 TDYKVKASKEVV
+684 TDYKVKANKEVV
-696 TVNALTN
+696 TVNALTGASN
-703 GGSAEDNKIS
+703 AAADNTIS

-752 PLTGDGTANK
+752 PFTGDGTANK

-782 IPASESDDHKLGGYK
+782 IPASASDDHKLGGYK

-805 GAVVVGF
+805 GAVVVEF

-818 AGTGVNL
+818 AGGSVTL
-825 ETGDTGVKITGLNAG
+825 ETGDTGVKIIGLNAG

>member
-182 SSSALTALNATS
+182 SSSALTALNATP

-219 NVTAGQL
+219 NVAAGQL
-226 LISQLGSETATVTPA
+226 LIGQLGSETATVTPA
-241 SYDLGAQTLTL
+241 SYDLGAQELTL

-345 AYNKDQIDLASKN
+345 AYNKANIGLANAN

-410 AAATPGL
+410 ATPGL

-429 IAKNNVALTIAGA
+429 IAKKDVVLTIAGA

-496 FALTSTTAANGLFNV
+496 FALTSATSIGDGLYKVAENTA
-511 AGNDKIAFKKAD
+511 IAFKKAD
-523 GSAATIAERNAT
+523 GGAATIAARNAI
-535 KAVITLKMDGGTGS
+535 KAVITLNYTGS
-549 SYVSAAKDIAN
+549 KYTTAAKDLAN

-566 LTLTLKDKQG
+566 LTLTLKDAQG

-605 NEGVLSS
+605 NEGILSS
-612 VIDNSGNTPAFTMPT
+612 VIDNSGNSPAFTMPT
-627 NLYTINKKADGTTGM
+627 NLYTINKKADGTGM
-642 TDAQPD
+642 TDAQPG
-648 YVYTYKKAAVDI
+648 YTYTYKKAAV

-667 AASITFDDVVK
+667 AASITFTDVVK

-684 TDYKVKASKEVV
+684 TDYKVKANKEVV
-696 TVNALTN
+696 TVNALTGASN
-703 GGSAEDNKIS
+703 AAADNTIS

-752 PLTGDGTANK
+752 ALTEDKTANK

-776 AVSATA
+776 AVSTTA
-782 IPASESDDHKLGGYK
+782 IPASASASNKLGGYQ
-797 VTTGSAAT
+797 VSTADAT
-805 GAVVVGF
+805 SGATIKVGF

-818 AGTGVNL
+818 AGGSVTL
-825 ETGDTGVKITGLNAG
+825 EAGDTGVKIIGLNAG

>member
-1 MNKKFLSAILF
+1 
-12 GALMVSSTGTFVS
+12 MVSSTGTFVS

-226 LISQLGSETATVTPA
+226 LIGQLGSETATVTPA

-345 AYNKDQIDLASKN
+345 AYNKDQINLASKN

-380 LTFEGASKTLAEAK
+380 LTFEGTSKTLAEAK

-400 MNITVPATAA
+400 MNITVPAT

-667 AASITFDDVVK
+667 VASITFDDVVK

-818 AGTGVNL
+818 AGTDVNL

>member
-182 SSSALTALNATS
+182 SSSALTALNATP

-219 NVTAGQL
+219 NVAAGQL
-226 LISQLGSETATVTPA
+226 LIGQLGSETATVTPA
-241 SYDLGAQTLTL
+241 SYDLGAQELTL

-345 AYNKDQIDLASKN
+345 AYNKANIGLASAN

-410 AAATPGL
+410 ATPGL

-429 IAKNNVALTIAGA
+429 IAKKDVVLTIAGA

-496 FALTSTTAANGLFNV
+496 FALTSATSIGDGLYKVAENTA
-511 AGNDKIAFKKAD
+511 IAFKKAD
-523 GSAATIAERNAT
+523 GGAATIAARNAI
-535 KAVITLKMDGGTGS
+535 KAVITLNYTGS
-549 SYVSAAKDIAN
+549 KYTTAAKDLAN

-566 LTLTLKDKQG
+566 LTLTLKDAQG

-605 NEGVLSS
+605 NEGILSS
-612 VIDNSGNTPAFTMPT
+612 VIDNSGNSPAFTMPT
-627 NLYTINKKADGTTGM
+627 NLYTINKKADGTGM
-642 TDAQPD
+642 TDAQPG
-648 YVYTYKKAAVDI
+648 YTYTYKKAAV

-667 AASITFDDVVK
+667 AASITFTDVVK

-684 TDYKVKASKEVV
+684 TDYKVKANKEVV
-696 TVNALTN
+696 TVNALTGASN
-703 GGSAEDNKIS
+703 AAADNTIS

-752 PLTGDGTANK
+752 ALTEDKTANK

-776 AVSATA
+776 AVSTTA
-782 IPASESDDHKLGGYK
+782 IPASASASNKLGGYQVSK
-797 VTTGSAAT
+797 ADAT
-805 GAVVVGF
+805 SGATIKVGF

-818 AGTGVNL
+818 AGGSVTL
-825 ETGDTGVKITGLNAG
+825 EAGDTGVKITGLNAG

>member
-1 MNKKFLSAILF
+1 
-12 GALMVSSTGTFVS
+12 MVSSTGTFVS

-182 SSSALTALNATS
+182 SSSALTALDATLN
-194 SNWTSGKNIA
+194 NWISGKNIA

-219 NVTAGQL
+219 NVAAGQL
-226 LISQLGSETATVTPA
+226 LIGQLGSETATVTPA
-241 SYDLGAQTLTL
+241 SYDLGAQELTL

-345 AYNKDQIDLASKN
+345 AYNKANIGLANAN

-410 AAATPGL
+410 ATSGL

-429 IAKNNVALTIAGA
+429 IAKKDIILTIAGA

-496 FALTSTTAANGLFNV
+496 FALTSTTSIGDGLYKV
-511 AGNDKIAFKKAD
+511 AENTAIAFKKAD
-523 GSAATIAERNAT
+523 GGAATIAARNAT
-535 KAVITLKMDGGTGS
+535 KAVITLDYAS
-549 SYVSAAKDIAN
+549 SKYTTAAKDIAN

-648 YVYTYKKAAVDI
+648 YVYTYKKAAVD
-660 DNSEVKE
+660 NSEVKE
-667 AASITFDDVVK
+667 AASITFNDVVK

-684 TDYKVKASKEVV
+684 TDYKVKASNEVV
-696 TVNALTN
+696 TVNALTGVSN
-703 GGSAEDNKIS
+703 AAADNTIS

-776 AVSATA
+776 AVSTTA

-805 GAVVVGF
+805 GAVVVEF

-818 AGTGVNL
+818 AGGSVTL
-825 ETGDTGVKITGLNAG
+825 ETGDAGVKIADLNAG

>member
-1 MNKKFLSAILF
+1 
-12 GALMVSSTGTFVS
+12 MVTSTGTFVS

-182 SSSALTALNATS
+182 SSSALTALNATP

-219 NVTAGQL
+219 NVAAGQL
-226 LISQLGSETATVTPA
+226 LIGQLGSETATVAPA

-296 ADNIATAFTKKVNG
+296 ADNIATAFTKRVNG

-345 AYNKDQIDLASKN
+345 DYNKANIGLASAN

-410 AAATPGL
+410 ATLGL

-429 IAKNNVALTIAGA
+429 IAKKDVALTIAGA

-535 KAVITLKMDGGTGS
+535 KAVITLNYTGS
-549 SYVSAAKDIAN
+549 KYTTAAKDLAN

-566 LTLTLKDKQG
+566 LTLTLKDAQG

-627 NLYTINKKADGTTGM
+627 NLYTINKKADGTGM
-642 TDAQPD
+642 TDAQPG
-648 YVYTYKKAAVDI
+648 YTYTYKKADA
-660 DNSEVKE
+660 SEVKNVD
-667 AASITFDDVVK
+667 AIIFTDVVK

-684 TDYKVKASKEVV
+684 TDYKVKANKEVV
-696 TVNALTN
+696 TVNALTGASN
-703 GGSAEDNKIS
+703 AAADNTIS

-752 PLTGDGTANK
+752 ALTGDGTANK

-776 AVSATA
+776 AVSTTA
-782 IPASESDDHKLGGYK
+782 IPASASASNKLGGYQ
-797 VTTGSAAT
+797 VSTANAT
-805 GAVVVGF
+805 SGATIKVGF

-825 ETGDTGVKITGLNAG
+825 ETGDTGVKIAGLNAG

>member
-1 MNKKFLSAILF
+1 
-12 GALMVSSTGTFVS
+12 MVSSTGTFVS

-182 SSSALTALNATS
+182 SSSALTALNATP

-226 LISQLGSETATVTPA
+226 LIGQLGSETATVTPA
-241 SYDLGAQTLTL
+241 SYDLGAQELTL

-296 ADNIATAFTKKVNG
+296 ADNIATAFIKKVNG
-310 VDKNVKYALA
+310 IDKNVKYALA

-345 AYNKDQIDLASKN
+345 AYNKDNIGLASAN

-380 LTFEGASKTLAEAK
+380 LTFEGASKSLAEAK

-410 AAATPGL
+410 ATPGL

-429 IAKNNVALTIAGA
+429 IAKKEIALTIAGA

-523 GSAATIAERNAT
+523 GGAATIAARNAT
-535 KAVITLKMDGGTGS
+535 KAVITLNYTGS
-549 SYVSAAKDIAN
+549 KYTTAAKDLAN

-566 LTLTLKDKQG
+566 LTLTLKDEQG

-612 VIDNSGNTPAFTMPT
+612 VIDNSTQDTPAFTMPT

-642 TDAQPD
+642 TDAQPS
-648 YVYTYKKAAVDI
+648 YVYTYKKTDASEAKNVD
-660 DNSEVKE
+660 
-667 AASITFDDVVK
+667 AITFTDVVK
-678 DGFLKT
+678 EGFLKT

-696 TVNALTN
+696 KVNALTDE
-703 GGSAEDNKIS
+703 GSAEDNDIS

-739 GTVAAVNADGIIA
+739 GTVAAVNADGIIVA
-752 PLTGDGTANK
+752 LTGDGTANK

-776 AVSATA
+776 AVSTTA

-805 GAVVVGF
+805 GAVVVEF

-818 AGTGVNL
+818 AGGSVNL
-825 ETGDTGVKITGLNAG
+825 ESGNTGVKIADLNAG

>member
-1 MNKKFLSAILF
+1 
-12 GALMVSSTGTFVS
+12 MVSSTGTFVS
-25 CKDYDDDIDNINKE
+25 CKDYDDDIDEINKE

-182 SSSALTALNATS
+182 SSSALTALNATPS
-194 SNWTSGKNIA
+194 KWTSGKNIA

-219 NVTAGQL
+219 NVAAGQL
-226 LISQLGSETATVTPA
+226 LIGQLGSETATVTPA
-241 SYDLGAQTLTL
+241 SYDLGAQELTL

-345 AYNKDQIDLASKN
+345 AYNKAQIDLASKN

-410 AAATPGL
+410 ATSGL

-429 IAKNNVALTIAGA
+429 IAKKDIILTIAGA

-496 FALTSTTAANGLFNV
+496 FALTSATSIGDGLYKVAENTA
-511 AGNDKIAFKKAD
+511 IAFKKAD
-523 GSAATIAERNAT
+523 GGAATIAARNAT
-535 KAVITLKMDGGTGS
+535 KAVITLNYAS
-549 SYVSAAKDIAN
+549 SKYTTAAKDLAN

-566 LTLTLKDKQG
+566 LTLTLKDAQG

-587 VSKPEF
+587 VSKPDF

-605 NEGVLSS
+605 NEGILSS
-612 VIDNSGNTPAFTMPT
+612 VIDNSTQNAPAFTMPT

-648 YVYTYKKAAVDI
+648 YTYTYKKT
-660 DNSEVKE
+660 DNSEVNNVT
-667 AASITFDDVVK
+667 SITFTDVVK

-684 TDYKVKASKEVV
+684 TDYKVKASNEVV

-703 GGSAEDNKIS
+703 DGSAEDNGIS

-782 IPASESDDHKLGGYK
+782 IPASASNDHKLGGYE

-825 ETGDTGVKITGLNAG
+825 ETGDTGVKIAGLNAG

>member
-1 MNKKFLSAILF
+1 
-12 GALMVSSTGTFVS
+12 MVSSTGTFVS

-182 SSSALTALNATS
+182 SSSALTALNATP

-219 NVTAGQL
+219 NVAAGQL
-226 LISQLGSETATVTPA
+226 LIGQLGSETATVTPA

-345 AYNKDQIDLASKN
+345 AYNKNQIGLASAN

-410 AAATPGL
+410 ATSDL

-429 IAKNNVALTIAGA
+429 IAKKDVDLTIAGA

-473 LDANIAQNADAT
+473 LDANIAHNAKAD

-496 FALTSTTAANGLFNV
+496 FALTSTTPTDELYTV
-511 AGNDKIAFKKAD
+511 AENTAIAFKKAD
-523 GSAATIAERNAT
+523 GGAASIAARNAT
-535 KAVITLKMDGGTGS
+535 KAVITLNYAS
-549 SYVSAAKDIAN
+549 SKYTTAAKDLAN

-605 NEGVLSS
+605 NEGILSS
-612 VIDNSGNTPAFTMPT
+612 VIDNSTQNAPAFTMPT

-648 YVYTYKKAAVDI
+648 YTYTYKKT
-660 DNSEVKE
+660 DNSEANNVT
-667 AASITFDDVVK
+667 SITFTDVVK

-684 TDYKVKASKEVV
+684 TDYKVKASNEVV

-703 GGSAEDNKIS
+703 DGSAEDNGIS

-782 IPASESDDHKLGGYK
+782 IPASASNDHKLGGYE

-825 ETGDTGVKITGLNAG
+825 ETGDTGVKIAGLNAG

>member
-1 MNKKFLSAILF
+1 
-12 GALMVSSTGTFVS
+12 MVSSTGTFVS

-182 SSSALTALNATS
+182 SSSALTALNATP

-219 NVTAGQL
+219 NVAAGQL
-226 LISQLGSETATVTPA
+226 LIGQLGSETATVTPA
-241 SYDLGAQTLTL
+241 SYDLGAQELTL

-345 AYNKDQIDLASKN
+345 AYNKANIGLASAN

-410 AAATPGL
+410 ATPGL

-429 IAKNNVALTIAGA
+429 IAKKDVVLTIAGA

-473 LDANIAQNADAT
+473 LDANIAQNADTT

-496 FALTSTTAANGLFNV
+496 FALTSATSIGDGLYKVAENTA
-511 AGNDKIAFKKAD
+511 IAFKKAD
-523 GSAATIAERNAT
+523 GGAATIAARNAI
-535 KAVITLKMDGGTGS
+535 KAVITLNYTGS
-549 SYVSAAKDIAN
+549 KYTTAAKDLAN

-566 LTLTLKDKQG
+566 LTLTLKDAQG

-605 NEGVLSS
+605 NEGILSS
-612 VIDNSGNTPAFTMPT
+612 VIDNSGNSPAFTMPT
-627 NLYTINKKADGTTGM
+627 NLYTINKKADGTGM
-642 TDAQPD
+642 TDAQPG
-648 YVYTYKKAAVDI
+648 YTYTYKKAAV

-667 AASITFDDVVK
+667 AASITFTDVVK

-684 TDYKVKASKEVV
+684 TDYKVKANKEVV
-696 TVNALTN
+696 TVNALTGASN
-703 GGSAEDNKIS
+703 AAADNTIS

-752 PLTGDGTANK
+752 ALTEDKTANK

-776 AVSATA
+776 AVSTTA
-782 IPASESDDHKLGGYK
+782 IPVSASASNKLGGYQ
-797 VTTGSAAT
+797 VSTADAT
-805 GAVVVGF
+805 SGATIKVGF

-818 AGTGVNL
+818 AGGSVTL
-825 ETGDTGVKITGLNAG
+825 EAGDTGVKITGLNAG

>member
-1 MNKKFLSAILF
+1 
-12 GALMVSSTGTFVS
+12 MVSSTGTFVS

-182 SSSALTALNATS
+182 SSSALTALNATP

-226 LISQLGSETATVTPA
+226 LIGQLGSETATVTPA

-410 AAATPGL
+410 ATPGL

-473 LDANIAQNADAT
+473 LDANIAQNADTT

-535 KAVITLKMDGGTGS
+535 KAVITLKMDDGTGS

-612 VIDNSGNTPAFTMPT
+612 VIDNSTQNTPAFTMPT

-642 TDAQPD
+642 TDAQPG
-648 YVYTYKKAAVDI
+648 YTYTYKKT
-660 DNSEVKE
+660 DNSEANNVT
-667 AASITFDDVVK
+667 SITFNDVVK

-684 TDYKVKASKEVV
+684 TDYKVKASNEVV

-703 GGSAEDNKIS
+703 DGSAEDNTIS

-776 AVSATA
+776 AVSTTA

-818 AGTGVNL
+818 AGGSVTL
-825 ETGDTGVKITGLNAG
+825 ETSDTGVKIADLNAG

>member
-25 CKDYDDDIDNINKE
+25 CKDYDDDIDEINKE

-182 SSSALTALNATS
+182 SSSALTALNATPS
-194 SNWTSGKNIA
+194 KWTSGKNIA

-219 NVTAGQL
+219 NVAAGQL
-226 LISQLGSETATVTPA
+226 LIGQLGSETATVTPA
-241 SYDLGAQTLTL
+241 SYDLGAQELTL

-267 AAEGDYVTDRAASPS
+267 AAEGDYVSDRAASPS

-345 AYNKDQIDLASKN
+345 AYNKANIGLASAN

-380 LTFEGASKTLAEAK
+380 LTFEGASKSLAEAK

-400 MNITVPATAA
+400 MNITVPAT

-429 IAKNNVALTIAGA
+429 IAKNNVALTIAGT

-511 AGNDKIAFKKAD
+511 AGNDKIAFKQAD
-523 GSAATIAERNAT
+523 GGAASIAARNAT
-535 KAVITLKMDGGTGS
+535 KAVITLNYAGS
-549 SYVSAAKDIAN
+549 KYTTASKDHAN

-648 YVYTYKKAAVDI
+648 YVYTYKKAAVD
-660 DNSEVKE
+660 NSEVKE
-667 AASITFDDVVK
+667 AASITFNDVVK

-684 TDYKVKASKEVV
+684 TDYKVKASNEVV

-703 GGSAEDNKIS
+703 GGSAEDNEIS

-776 AVSATA
+776 AVSTTA
-782 IPASESDDHKLGGYK
+782 IPASASDDHKLGGYK

>member
-182 SSSALTALNATS
+182 SSSALTALNATP

-219 NVTAGQL
+219 NVAAGQL
-226 LISQLGSETATVTPA
+226 LIGQLGSETATVTPA
-241 SYDLGAQTLTL
+241 SYDLGAQELTL

-345 AYNKDQIDLASKN
+345 AYNKANIGLASAN

-410 AAATPGL
+410 ATPGL

-429 IAKNNVALTIAGA
+429 IAKKDVVLTIAGA

-496 FALTSTTAANGLFNV
+496 FALTSATSIGDGLYKVAENTA
-511 AGNDKIAFKKAD
+511 IAFKKAD
-523 GSAATIAERNAT
+523 GGAATIAARNAI
-535 KAVITLKMDGGTGS
+535 KAVITLNYTGS
-549 SYVSAAKDIAN
+549 KYTTAAKDLAN

-566 LTLTLKDKQG
+566 LTLTLKDAQG

-605 NEGVLSS
+605 NEGILSS
-612 VIDNSGNTPAFTMPT
+612 VIDNSGNSPAFTMPT
-627 NLYTINKKADGTTGM
+627 NLYTINKKADGTGM
-642 TDAQPD
+642 TDAQPG
-648 YVYTYKKAAVDI
+648 YTYTYKKAAV

-667 AASITFDDVVK
+667 AASITFTDVVK

-684 TDYKVKASKEVV
+684 TDYKVKANKEVV
-696 TVNALTN
+696 TVNALTGASN
-703 GGSAEDNKIS
+703 AAADDTIS

-752 PLTGDGTANK
+752 ALTEDKTANK

-776 AVSATA
+776 AVSTTA
-782 IPASESDDHKLGGYK
+782 IPASASASNKLGGYQ
-797 VTTGSAAT
+797 VSTADAT
-805 GAVVVGF
+805 SGATIKVGF

-818 AGTGVNL
+818 AGGSVTL
-825 ETGDTGVKITGLNAG
+825 EAGDTGVKITGLNAG

>member
-1 MNKKFLSAILF
+1 
-12 GALMVSSTGTFVS
+12 MVSSTGTFVS

-182 SSSALTALNATS
+182 SSSALTALNATP

-219 NVTAGQL
+219 NVAAGQL
-226 LISQLGSETATVTPA
+226 LIGQLGSETATVTPA
-241 SYDLGAQTLTL
+241 SYDLGAQELTL

-345 AYNKDQIDLASKN
+345 AYNKANIGLANAN

-410 AAATPGL
+410 ATPGL

-429 IAKNNVALTIAGA
+429 IAKKDVVLTIAGA

-496 FALTSTTAANGLFNV
+496 FALTSATSIGDGLYKVAENTA
-511 AGNDKIAFKKAD
+511 IAFKKAD
-523 GSAATIAERNAT
+523 GGAATIAARNAI
-535 KAVITLKMDGGTGS
+535 KAVITLNYTGS
-549 SYVSAAKDIAN
+549 KYTTAAKDLAN

-566 LTLTLKDKQG
+566 LTLTLKDAQG

-605 NEGVLSS
+605 NEGILSS
-612 VIDNSGNTPAFTMPT
+612 VIDNSGNSPAFTMPT
-627 NLYTINKKADGTTGM
+627 NLYTINKKADGTGM
-642 TDAQPD
+642 TDAQPG
-648 YVYTYKKAAVDI
+648 YTYTYKKAAV

-667 AASITFDDVVK
+667 AASITFTDVVK

-684 TDYKVKASKEVV
+684 TDYKVKASNKVV
-696 TVNALTN
+696 TVNALTGASN
-703 GGSAEDNKIS
+703 AAADNTIS

-752 PLTGDGTANK
+752 ALTEDKTANK

-776 AVSATA
+776 AVSTTA
-782 IPASESDDHKLGGYK
+782 IPASASASNKLGGYQ
-797 VTTGSAAT
+797 VSTADAT
-805 GAVVVGF
+805 SGATIKVGF

-818 AGTGVNL
+818 AGGSVTL
-825 ETGDTGVKITGLNAG
+825 EAGDTGVKITGLNAG